1 MTIAELIKELE
12 QYPQDTR
19 VVISGY
25 EGGVNDVND
34 SELIKIYLN
43 CNSSTWYYGNH
54 EEVSSLNTCIE
65 GKYEKVPA
73 VHLT

>member
-19 VVISGY
+19 VVIRGY
-25 EGGVNDVND
+25 EGGVDDVD
-34 SELIKIYLN
+34 EVELTEIYLN
-43 CNSSTWYYGNH
+43 RNAGIWYYGKH
-54 EEVSSLNTCIE
+54 EEVSSLNISSE

-73 VHLT
+73 VHLI